1 MLIIQYTNSNIDL
14 GQNTQQFIRPSFN
27 GFAEACNSNTT
38 KCTLATACHLSA
50 AFGLLNHKVL
60 HKVISYS
67 IRGIVNRWF
76 ENYLF
81 DRIQFGEIS
90 RGVPQNSILEQLI
103 YFI

>member
-1 MLIIQYTNSNIDL
+1 MGLQK
-14 GQNTQQFIRPSFN
+14 P
-27 GFAEACNSNTT
+27 
-38 KCTLATACHLSA
+38 ATVIPRNVPWLVSA